1 MTIPRLLIDAELLLY
16 RAASGAEV
24 EAEWAPD
31 EWTFLCRHGDA
42 RAAFQDQVAQLRE
55 LAPHH
60 EPMLVFGD
68 RASFR
73 YSVWPGYKAN
83 RKDKRKPCGW
93 LPLVEW
99 IKESAVTRNWLAPLL
114 PGIEGD
120 DALGVLARP
129 GEDII
134 ASDDKDML
142 TLKGLLIRNGELTE
156 VLEQDADRAFFTQTL
171 TGDATDGFPG
181 CPGVGAVGAEKLL
194 AGCRTAEQMWT
205 VASAAFAKA
214 GKPISFALQQ
224 ARCARILRPGEYNFE
239 TQQPI
244 LWTPPQ

>member
-1 MTIPRLLIDAELLLY
+1 MTTPRLLIDAELLLY
-16 RAASGAEV
+16 RAAAGAEI

-42 RAAFQDQVAQLRE
+42 RAAFQDQVASLRE
-55 LAPHH
+55 LAPYH
-60 EPMLVFGD
+60 EPLLVFGD

-73 YSVWPGYKAN
+73 YSVWPGYKSN

-93 LPLVEW
+93 LPLLEW
-99 IKESAVTRNWLAPLL
+99 IKESAVTRNWLAPHL

-142 TLKGLLIRNGELTE
+142 TIPGLLIRNGELLE
-156 VLEQDADRAFFTQTL
+156 VSQEEADRAFFAQAL
-171 TGDATDGFPG
+171 VGDATDGYPG
-181 CPGVGAVGAEKLL
+181 CPTYGPKTAEKWL
-194 AGCRTAEQMWT
+194 AGWSAEVDLWRE
-205 VASAAFAKA
+205 VRNAYVLK
-214 GKPISFALQQ
+214 GLPISFALQQ
-224 ARCARILRPGEYNFE
+224 ARCARILRPGEYDM
-239 TQQPI
+239 QKLQPI
-244 LWTPPQ
+244 LWEGPA